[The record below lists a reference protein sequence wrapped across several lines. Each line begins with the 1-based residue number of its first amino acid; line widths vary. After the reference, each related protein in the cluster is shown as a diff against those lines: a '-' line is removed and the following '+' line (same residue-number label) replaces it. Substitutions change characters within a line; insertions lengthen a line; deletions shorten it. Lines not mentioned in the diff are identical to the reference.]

1 MIRCPA
7 PAKLPNLP
15 TRLDDRL
22 TGVGMNIIIA
32 AVGRLKSGPEKHL
45 WDDYARRLTWSFRLK
60 EVEEKNL
67 LPPKQMREKEGT
79 LLLEKVPS
87 GAVVI
92 ALDKSGKSL
101 SSNHFAEHFQA
112 WMTDGVKDVT
122 FLVGGPDGLSSD
134 VLARAQHRL
143 SMGEQTW
150 PHLLAR
156 CMLLEQIY
164 RAQCILGNHPYHK

>member
-1 MIRCPA
+1 MKI
-7 PAKLPNLP
+7 
-15 TRLDDRL
+15 T
-22 TGVGMNIIIA
+22 II
-32 AVGRLKSGPEKHL
+32 AVGRLKSGPEKYL
-45 WDDYARRLTWSFRLK
+45 WDDYARRLTWSVQLR
-60 EVEEKNL
+60 EVEEKKP
-67 LPPKQMREKEGT
+67 LPPKQMREKEGA

-92 ALDKSGKSL
+92 ALDQLGRSF
-101 SSNHFAEHFQA
+101 SSNQFAQHFQA
-112 WMTDGVKDVT
+112 WMTDGVRDVT
-122 FLVGGPDGLSSD
+122 FLVGGSDGLSSE
-134 VLARAQHRL
+134 AISRAQLRL

>member
-1 MIRCPA
+1 MKI
-7 PAKLPNLP
+7 
-15 TRLDDRL
+15 TI
-22 TGVGMNIIIA
+22 V
-32 AVGRLKSGPEKHL
+32 AVGRLKSGPEKYL
-45 WDDYARRLTWSFRLK
+45 WDDYARRLTWSVQLR
-60 EVEEKNL
+60 EVEEKKP
-67 LPPKQMREKEGT
+67 LPPKQMREKEGA

-92 ALDKSGKSL
+92 ALDQLGRSF
-101 SSNHFAEHFQA
+101 SSNQFAQHFQA
-112 WMTDGVKDVT
+112 WMTDGVRDVT
-122 FLVGGPDGLSSD
+122 FLVGGSDGLSPDS
-134 VLARAQHRL
+134 LTRADLRL

>member
-1 MIRCPA
+1 MKI
-7 PAKLPNLP
+7 
-15 TRLDDRL
+15 T
-22 TGVGMNIIIA
+22 II
-32 AVGRLKSGPEKHL
+32 AVGRLKSGPEKYL
-45 WDDYARRLTWSFRLK
+45 WDDYARRLTWSVQLR
-60 EVEEKNL
+60 EVEEKKP
-67 LPPKQMREKEGT
+67 LPPKQMREKEGA

-92 ALDKSGKSL
+92 ALDQLGRSF
-101 SSNHFAEHFQA
+101 SSNQFAQHFQA
-112 WMTDGVKDVT
+112 WMTDGVRDVT
-122 FLVGGPDGLSSD
+122 FLVGGSDGLSSE
-134 VLARAQHRL
+134 AITRAQLRL

>member
-1 MIRCPA
+1 
-7 PAKLPNLP
+7 
-15 TRLDDRL
+15 
-22 TGVGMNIIIA
+22 MNIIIA

-45 WDDYARRLTWSFRLK
+45 WDDYARRLTWPVKLK
-60 EVEEKNL
+60 EVEEKKP
-67 LPPKQMREKEGT
+67 LPPKQMREREGA

-87 GAVVI
+87 GAMVI
-92 ALDKSGKSL
+92 ALDQSGRSL
-101 SSNHFAEHFQA
+101 PSNHFAEHLQT

-122 FLVGGPDGLSSD
+122 FLVGGSDGLSPDS
-134 VLARAQHRL
+134 LTRADLRL

>member
-1 MIRCPA
+1 MKI
-7 PAKLPNLP
+7 
-15 TRLDDRL
+15 TI
-22 TGVGMNIIIA
+22 V
-32 AVGRLKSGPEKHL
+32 AVGRLKSGPEKYL
-45 WDDYARRLTWSFRLK
+45 WDDYARRLTWSVQLR
-60 EVEEKNL
+60 EVEEKKP
-67 LPPKQMREKEGT
+67 LPPKQMREKEGA

-92 ALDKSGKSL
+92 ALDQLGRSF
-101 SSNHFAEHFQA
+101 SSNQFAQHFQA
-112 WMTDGVKDVT
+112 WMTDGVRDVT
-122 FLVGGPDGLSSD
+122 FLVGGSDGLSSE
-134 VLARAQHRL
+134 AITRAQLRL

>member
-1 MIRCPA
+1 
-7 PAKLPNLP
+7 
-15 TRLDDRL
+15 
-22 TGVGMNIIIA
+22 MNIIIA

-45 WDDYARRLTWSFRLK
+45 WDDYARRLTWPVKLK
-60 EVEEKNL
+60 EVEEKKP
-67 LPPKQMREKEGT
+67 LPPKQMREREGA

-87 GAVVI
+87 GAMVI
-92 ALDKSGKSL
+92 ALDQSGKSL
-101 SSNHFAEHFQA
+101 PSNHFAEHLQT
-112 WMTDGVKDVT
+112 WMTDGVRDVT
-122 FLVGGPDGLSSD
+122 FLVGGSDGLSPDS
-134 VLARAQHRL
+134 LTRADLRL